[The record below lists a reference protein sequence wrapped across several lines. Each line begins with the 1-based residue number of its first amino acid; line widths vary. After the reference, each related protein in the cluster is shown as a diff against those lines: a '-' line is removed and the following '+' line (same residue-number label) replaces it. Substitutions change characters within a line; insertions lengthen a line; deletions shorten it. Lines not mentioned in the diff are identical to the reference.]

1 METCAIV
8 GMLCIGGNFR
18 EAGAFPYRNG
28 TITIQLAPP
37 GGAQKLAGFGEPDP
51 VAVASQ
57 PVDGSVKTLTVWDVQ
72 KRALAF
78 TSRQWLESYQK
89 HGQHNAACDAEVM
102 EFIRVWLARTHGGP
116 ETNNTLS
123 LEDESERLANDPN
136 CTDPLALTVVANNTG
151 DCNDSI
157 RRYKRAFAAYVG
169 SGYQAYPQL
178 FARAQCIAQLMRIK
192 ASGEADQV
200 GVAALKLLTKCFTD
214 GSFTPGDQQELAD
227 IFVVGWG
234 TQFLARNGAAI
245 CEIVHNAGPSYQWLA
260 LVLDGERHINAAWQ
274 ARGGGYA
281 NTVTE
286 KGWQGFGENLA
297 EARKVLPQ
305 AWKLQPDF
313 PMAPCLMMK
322 VSLGDS
328 GIQEMRVWFDRTLA
342 AQIDY
347 PDAWSEM
354 RWGLRPRWHG
364 NLEALLALG
373 RTALN
378 TGRFDTDVPYEFIEC
393 VGDVQQEMGLSA
405 ERHIYSRADIW
416 PELKKMFRGYIAVP
430 ERAPQRNG
438 LRTSYAVVA
447 YFAGDYGL
455 AREQLEAMDWK
466 PVPGN
471 LLDWGTDLSRMPLE
485 VAARTGPAGAAV
497 AAAETAF
504 DANNVASALKQYTDL
519 ASLPAADARTK
530 EFSQYRLAQ
539 LAVENRLHQGEWVDL
554 MPANVQDPIWM
565 ISLGK
570 VRRLADG
577 ALEVEFGPK
586 GHMLF
591 SKARVSANF
600 EVRGQF
606 EMISSS
612 DGNFEAGLVMGRPD
626 IKGWDWYAFGFRRA
640 FREGTVMYFGDTWS
654 STQQIAKH
662 ATLNDAAN
670 SFDFVFRNGKV
681 TASANAVQVF
691 QNASSPMQIPAHIT
705 TYLVGFGA
713 LSGGTKT
720 VVRYRNV
727 QLRELQ

>member
-1 METCAIV
+1 
-8 GMLCIGGNFR
+8 
-18 EAGAFPYRNG
+18 
-28 TITIQLAPP
+28 
-37 GGAQKLAGFGEPDP
+37 
-51 VAVASQ
+51 
-57 PVDGSVKTLTVWDVQ
+57 
-72 KRALAF
+72 
-78 TSRQWLESYQK
+78 
-89 HGQHNAACDAEVM
+89 
-102 EFIRVWLARTHGGP
+102 
-116 ETNNTLS
+116 
-123 LEDESERLANDPN
+123 
-136 CTDPLALTVVANNTG
+136 
-151 DCNDSI
+151 
-157 RRYKRAFAAYVG
+157 
-169 SGYQAYPQL
+169 
-178 FARAQCIAQLMRIK
+178 
-192 ASGEADQV
+192 
-200 GVAALKLLTKCFTD
+200 
-214 GSFTPGDQQELAD
+214 
-227 IFVVGWG
+227 
-234 TQFLARNGAAI
+234 
-245 CEIVHNAGPSYQWLA
+245 
-260 LVLDGERHINAAWQ
+260 
-274 ARGGGYA
+274 
-281 NTVTE
+281 
-286 KGWQGFGENLA
+286 
-297 EARKVLPQ
+297 
-305 AWKLQPDF
+305 
-313 PMAPCLMMK
+313 
-322 VSLGDS
+322 
-328 GIQEMRVWFDRTLA
+328 
-342 AQIDY
+342 
-347 PDAWSEM
+347 
-354 RWGLRPRWHG
+354 
-364 NLEALLALG
+364 
-373 RTALN
+373 
-378 TGRFDTDVPYEFIEC
+378 
-393 VGDVQQEMGLSA
+393 
-405 ERHIYSRADIW
+405 
-416 PELKKMFRGYIAVP
+416 
-430 ERAPQRNG
+430 
-438 LRTSYAVVA
+438 
-447 YFAGDYGL
+447 
-455 AREQLEAMDWK
+455 MDWK